1 MVFSSTQ
8 FLFGFLPLLI
18 LAYVVCPIW
27 ARRYLL
33 IGASLFFYAWGADRF
48 ALVVVGSAL
57 VDWALA
63 RLIEV
68 DRERGDQHSARLL
81 LLASIAQNLGLLFYF
96 KYSGFFVENVTQA
109 LAELGL
115 GHPRGL
121 EIALPIGISFMTF
134 EKMSYVIDVSRGDV
148 RARQNPVDVLLF
160 VLLFPRAI
168 AGPIVRLR
176 EIQNQ
181 LGIES
186 RRLSLDGFFEGA
198 TRFAHGLAKKVIIAD
213 SMAPVA
219 DAAFA
224 QGNGVTTK
232 EAWIGAIAYTLQ
244 IYFDFSGYSD
254 MAIGLARMFGFTLP
268 ENFDHPY
275 SSVSITDFWRR
286 WHMTLSRW
294 FRDYVYIPLGG
305 NRSGVF
311 RTYGNLIAVFLVTGL
326 WHGAS
331 WTFVI
336 WGAYHGVLLLIERA
350 TGQRPV
356 GDGPVSAVWFRRG
369 LTVLLVMLGWVIFR
383 ATTFPDALHYLR
395 AMFVPTG
402 GDLGRDVS
410 LALGPKTMLVGVL
423 ALVVFFLPRQLVIG
437 RLLTS
442 GRTRL
447 GNALSVVELAVLPL
461 TLLLVLSS
469 QFSPFLYFRF

>member
-1 MVFSSTQ
+1 VVFSSTQ
-8 FLFGFLPLLI
+8 FLFGFLPLLVF
-18 LAYVVCPIW
+18 AYVVCPIW

-33 IGASLFFYAWGADRF
+33 IAASLFFYAWGADRF

-57 VDWALA
+57 ADWALA
-63 RLIEV
+63 RLIEL
-68 DRERGDQHSARLL
+68 DRERGDLRSARLL
-81 LLASIAQNLGLLFYF
+81 LIASIVQNLGLLFYF

-109 LAELGL
+109 FAELGI
-115 GHPRGL
+115 GRVRAL

-134 EKMSYVIDVSRGDV
+134 EKISYVVDVSRGDV

-176 EIQNQ
+176 EIQHQ
-181 LGIES
+181 LGIPS

-213 SMAPVA
+213 SMAPLA
-219 DAAFA
+219 DAAF
-224 QGNGVTTK
+224 GRGDSVTTQ
-232 EAWIGAIAYTLQ
+232 EAWIGVIAYTLQ

-268 ENFDHPY
+268 ENFNHPY
-275 SSVSITDFWRR
+275 SAVSVTDFWRR

-305 NRSGVF
+305 NRDGVF
-311 RTYGNLIAVFLVTGL
+311 RTYGNLIAVFIVTGF

-336 WGAYHGVLLLIERA
+336 WGGYHGVLLLVERV

-356 GDGPVSAVWFRRG
+356 GDGPVSLAWARRG
-369 LTVLLVMLGWVIFR
+369 VTVLCVAVGWVIFR
-383 ATTFPDALHYLR
+383 APTFPDALHFLH
-395 AMFVPTG
+395 AMVIPTG
-402 GDLGRDVS
+402 QGMNRDVAIFFGPRS
-410 LALGPKTMLVGVL
+410 LLIGLLALS
-423 ALVVFFLPRQLVIG
+423 VFFLPRGLVIG
-437 RLLTS
+437 QLLTS
-442 GRTRL
+442 GRTRAA
-447 GNALSVVELAVLPL
+447 NACSVLEFAVLPV